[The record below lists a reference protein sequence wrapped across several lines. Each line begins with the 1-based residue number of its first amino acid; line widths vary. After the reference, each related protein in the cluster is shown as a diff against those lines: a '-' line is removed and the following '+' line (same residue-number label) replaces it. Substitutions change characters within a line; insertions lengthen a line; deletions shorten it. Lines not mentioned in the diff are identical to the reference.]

1 MNSNSPLQWKRPWQ
15 WELDLLKAM
24 EVLFEKNPELL
35 SYIFDKNEA
44 RLRLT
49 PDRLIEESYS
59 LRCEQRLLIR
69 IALDLW
75 NGTGA
80 VAFCS
85 LIDHLDHDSFQCVLS
100 ALRLLGPRRT
110 SPYHPQIK
118 AHRRPDTAWADAL
131 RAF

>member
-1 MNSNSPLQWKRPWQ
+1 MNSKSSIQWKTSWP

-24 EVLFEKNPELL
+24 EVLFEKNPDLL
-35 SYIFDKNEA
+35 NYLFDKKEV

-85 LIDHLDHDSFQCVLS
+85 LIDHLDNDSLQCVLNT
-100 ALRLLGPRRT
+100 LRLLGTRRT

-131 RAF
+131 RTF

>member
-59 LRCEQRLLIR
+59 LRCEQRQGSGKI
-69 IALDLW
+69 
-75 NGTGA
+75 G
-80 VAFCS
+80 VEVS
-85 LIDHLDHDSFQCVLS
+85 
-100 ALRLLGPRRT
+100 
-110 SPYHPQIK
+110 
-118 AHRRPDTAWADAL
+118 
-131 RAF
+131 